1 MRCMHVTLLFYIIL
15 NVYLCAQTSISKSRA
30 RGIKLEGKIEGD
42 NISNTEDSRSSGVKI
57 FSKSRNE
64 DFKPIPL
71 RLTND
76 EFLEFFKR
84 KMIKERFS
92 DYLSVEHN
100 IDRGFYL
107 VNRKGKI
114 PRDVTLIK
122 VPFKYAISACKSNS
136 T

>member
-1 MRCMHVTLLFYIIL
+1 MRCTHMTLLFYIIL
-15 NVYLCAQTSISKSRA
+15 NVYLCAQTSNSKSSA

-42 NISNTEDSRSSGVKI
+42 NISNTEDNSSSGVKI
-57 FSKSRNE
+57 VSKSRNE
-64 DFKPIPL
+64 DIKTIPL

-76 EFLEFFKR
+76 EFIEFFKR

-100 IDRGFYL
+100 FDRGFYL

-122 VPFKYAISACKSNS
+122 VPFKYAISACKYN
-136 T
+136 

>member
-1 MRCMHVTLLFYIIL
+1 MRCMHATLLFYIVL
-15 NVYLCAQTSISKSRA
+15 NVYLCAQTSNSKSRA

-42 NISNTEDSRSSGVKI
+42 NISNTEHSSPSGVKI
-57 FSKSRNE
+57 VSKSRNE
-64 DFKPIPL
+64 DIKTTPL

-122 VPFKYAISACKSNS
+122 VSFKYAISACKSNL